1 MRRWPYILVVDD
13 DADFRTGL
21 RIALEMK
28 GYQVDEA
35 AHGEEALL
43 KLLEK
48 PPLLVLLDLQM
59 PVMNGREMLLAHA
72 ATPELKDVPVVII
85 SGFGFEWEAELMG
98 RRGTSESPSKR
109 RSWRRPSPTAPA
121 AAGHFPVSGE
131 AGGEATFLRVRSSA
145 RARAIRSLRTS
156 ANSCGGES
164 ASRAT
169 PKQPR
174 VAEHERSPGVRAAG

>member
-35 AHGEEALL
+35 AHGEEALV
-43 KLLEK
+43 KLLER

-59 PVMNGREMLLAHA
+59 PVMNGREMLQRMR

-98 RRGTSESPSKR
+98 AQGYVGKPFEPEELERTITALL
-109 RSWRRPSPTAPA
+109 RPRLVSVRTGPAP
-121 AAGHFPVSGE
+121 E
-131 AGGEATFLRVRSSA
+131 
-145 RARAIRSLRTS
+145 
-156 ANSCGGES
+156 
-164 ASRAT
+164 
-169 PKQPR
+169 KQR
-174 VAEHERSPGVRAAG
+174 

>member
-59 PVMNGREMLLAHA
+59 PVMNGREMLQRMR

-98 RRGTSESPSKR
+98 AQGYIGKP
-109 RSWRRPSPTAPA
+109 
-121 AAGHFPVSGE
+121 FE
-131 AGGEATFLRVRSSA
+131 AQELEATPFPALILSCRLAETERHVRKYA
-145 RARAIRSLRTS
+145 R
-156 ANSCGGES
+156 
-164 ASRAT
+164 
-169 PKQPR
+169 
-174 VAEHERSPGVRAAG
+174 